1 MLCFSDTSLFIMNFN
16 DEIMI
21 SPLKKLEVII
31 FCSVQFLSKK
41 SNPTEFKKKTKTKT
55 GSN

>member
-1 MLCFSDTSLFIMNFN
+1 MNFN